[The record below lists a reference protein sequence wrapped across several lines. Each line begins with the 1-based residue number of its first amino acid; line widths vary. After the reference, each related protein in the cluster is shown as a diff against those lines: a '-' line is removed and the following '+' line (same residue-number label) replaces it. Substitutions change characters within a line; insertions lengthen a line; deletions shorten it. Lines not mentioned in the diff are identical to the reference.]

1 MCTTIKNEDITNIM
15 NNRHSYKLDPFD
27 CFSNFLEM
35 NRHDQRIVH
44 RKECKM
50 KRVNMKRIIS
60 RGIYD
65 NERFI
70 LVNWLL
76 GKRIK

>member
-1 MCTTIKNEDITNIM
+1 MIKNEERVNKM
-15 NNRHSYKLDPFD
+15 KEWHSYKLGTFG
-27 CFSNFLEM
+27 CSSSLLEI
-35 NRHDQRIVH
+35 NRHDERILH
-44 RKECKM
+44 GKECKM
-50 KRVNMKRIIS
+50 KRVNTKRIIS

-70 LVNWLL
+70 LVSWLL

>member
-1 MCTTIKNEDITNIM
+1 MIKYEDSNRMNE
-15 NNRHSYKLDPFD
+15 RHSYKIDTFGCL
-27 CFSNFLEM
+27 SSLLEK
-35 NRHDQRIVH
+35 NRHDERIVPA
-44 RKECKM
+44 KECKM
-50 KRVNMKRIIS
+50 KRVYMKRIIS

-70 LVNWLL
+70 LVSWLL